1 MLFNYCR
8 PSITFSDPAGAL
20 FVEGYENYT
29 VVFHNST
36 IWKWLKHLF
45 LAWRLLGLLQLQW
58 STLLSSL
65 NDWDNR
71 IKIWWHTVC
80 QYLWSLPIE
89 QQQQDE
95 SRQVGL
101 WDVRLLLETDEN
113 QHHHGGRDSVVQLTK
128 WQEEDA
134 LYDLQRGLISLKH
147 GSSVF
152 LSTDHVPG
160 EVGQPVEDGFDSAD
174 KLKVFGF
181 ADSLFNQKKDEA
193 GRNKGHGKDHTDGN
207 QNVHWC
213 GHPERGSRK
222 NTY

>member
-1 MLFNYCR
+1 M
-8 PSITFSDPAGAL
+8 
-20 FVEGYENYT
+20 
-29 VVFHNST
+29 
-36 IWKWLKHLF
+36 
-45 LAWRLLGLLQLQW
+45 
-58 STLLSSL
+58 
-65 NDWDNR
+65 NDWNNE
-71 IKIWWHTVC
+71 IKIWWHTVY

-128 WQEEDA
+128 WKEEEV
-134 LYDLQRGLISLKH
+134 LNNPYIRGLKSFKR
-147 GSSVF
+147 GSSV
-152 LSTDHVPG
+152 LLTTDHVPSEIG
-160 EVGQPVEDGFDSAD
+160 EPVKDGFDAAD

-181 ADSLFNQKKDEA
+181 ADSLLNQEKDEA
-193 GRNKGHGKDHTDGN
+193 GWHKGHGKDHTDGN

-213 GHPERGSRK
+213 GHPERWSMK